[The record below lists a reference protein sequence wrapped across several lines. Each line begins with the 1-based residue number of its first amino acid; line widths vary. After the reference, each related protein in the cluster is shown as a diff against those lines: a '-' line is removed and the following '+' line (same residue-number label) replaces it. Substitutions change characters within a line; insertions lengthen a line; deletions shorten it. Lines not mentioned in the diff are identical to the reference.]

1 MSVKNYFC
9 EPSEAIDMLDN
20 IREGRVK
27 LGLGIGDEL
36 SDNHLR
42 YKQGQFVMVNGADN
56 TGKTTWILWYFVV
69 LALKHKIT
77 FDIYSAENSIA
88 SLKRDIMQFMTGKT
102 LNKLTDLEYRRAFDE
117 MNHYFKFIRN
127 DIIYNI
133 KELLAISAQSDS
145 KCLLIDPWNSLKG
158 SGGNKH
164 EEDYEACG
172 EIRVFCN
179 TKKKSV
185 YVNAH
190 LVTEAAR
197 KKYAK
202 DHEYEGHQMPPSK
215 SDTEGGQKFANR
227 CDDFITIHRMTQFEA
242 RKNFTEIHVRKVK
255 ETITGG
261 SVTPLDR
268 PLIFKMWNFTRFEV
282 GERNPIANETGQ
294 GTPVQQT
301 LTTLNHAKNE
311 KFETES
317 VQKDADPF
325 PF

>member
-1 MSVKNYFC
+1 MKEDFFC
-9 EPSEAIDMLDN
+9 DPSEALDVLDN

-27 LGLGIGDEL
+27 MGLGIGDPM
-36 SDNHLR
+36 SDQYLR
-42 YKQGQFVMVNGADN
+42 YKQGQFVMINGADN

-77 FDIYSAENSIA
+77 FDIFSAENSIA
-88 SLKRDIMQFMTGKT
+88 SLKRDIMQFMTGKE
-102 LNKLTDLEYRRAFDE
+102 LRKLSDIEYRRAFDE
-117 MNHYFKFIRN
+117 MNFYFKFIRN
-127 DIIYNI
+127 DKTYTVQ
-133 KELLAISAQSDS
+133 ELLKISAQSPN
-145 KCLLIDPWNSLKG
+145 KCLLIDPWNSLRG
-158 SGGNKH
+158 NGGNKH
-164 EEDYEACG
+164 EEDYDACG
-172 EIRVFCN
+172 DIRVFCN
-179 TKKKSV
+179 TTKKSV

-197 KKYAK
+197 KKFPK

-242 RKNFTEIHVRKVK
+242 RKNFTEVHVRKVK

-261 SVTPLDR
+261 GVTQLDR
-268 PLIFKMWNFTRFEV
+268 PIIFKFWNYTRFEV

-301 LTTLNHAKNE
+301 LSTLNNKKNE
-311 KFETES
+311 GFETES
-317 VQKDADPF
+317 VQKDADDF